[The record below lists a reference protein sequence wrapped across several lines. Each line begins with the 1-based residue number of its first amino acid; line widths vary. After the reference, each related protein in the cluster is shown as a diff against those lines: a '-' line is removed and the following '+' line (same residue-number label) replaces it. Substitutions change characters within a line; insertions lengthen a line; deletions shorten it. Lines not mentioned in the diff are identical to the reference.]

1 MVEKLIRGSEVIGVL
16 ERERERESISLINE
30 PFFKLNFYRDLL
42 LNNIYVRVGKFGWE
56 KSELVCSIFRMF
68 VKNSTIF

>member
-1 MVEKLIRGSEVIGVL
+1 MVEKLIRGSEVIGAL
-16 ERERERESISLINE
+16 ESISLINE

-68 VKNSTIF
+68 VKNWYHFLKGL

>member
-1 MVEKLIRGSEVIGVL
+1 MVEKLIRGYEAVGAL
-16 ERERERESISLINE
+16 ERESISLINE

-42 LNNIYVRVGKFGWE
+42 LNNIYVRVGKFGWG

-68 VKNSTIF
+68 VKIGTIF

>member
-1 MVEKLIRGSEVIGVL
+1 MVEKLIRGSEVIGDL
-16 ERERERESISLINE
+16 ESISLINE

-68 VKNSTIF
+68 VKNWYHFLKGL

>member
-1 MVEKLIRGSEVIGVL
+1 MVEKLIRGSEVIGAL
-16 ERERERESISLINE
+16 ESISLINE

-42 LNNIYVRVGKFGWE
+42 LNNIYVRVGKFGWG

-68 VKNSTIF
+68 VKIGTIF

>member
-1 MVEKLIRGSEVIGVL
+1 MVEKLIRGSEVIGAL
-16 ERERERESISLINE
+16 ERERESISLINE

-42 LNNIYVRVGKFGWE
+42 LNNIYVRVGKFGWG

-68 VKNSTIF
+68 VKNW

>member
-1 MVEKLIRGSEVIGVL
+1 MVEKLIRGSEVIGDL
-16 ERERERESISLINE
+16 ESISLINE

-42 LNNIYVRVGKFGWE
+42 LNNIYVRVGKFGWG

-68 VKNSTIF
+68 VKIGTIF